1 MTRPP
6 PVVAEVTVQ
15 DLLQENLIFSLYLG
29 KSFPLGSGREPGGA
43 GPPVS
48 PLGPPG
54 RPSDLGP
61 APPSPASLETGQV
74 TPRLG
79 DRQVQQSVVSRHPP
93 SRWLCLRLRGAT
105 SLQGPAQEGLTVLP
119 RQIQVLCLI
128 WDYPSIHKYTYKT
141 LSNNDMKEYRS
152 MVKL

>member
-54 RPSDLGP
+54 RPSHLGP

-105 SLQGPAQEGLTVLP
+105 SLGRSYCIATSDTSLVSHIGLSKYT
-119 RQIQVLCLI
+119 
-128 WDYPSIHKYTYKT
+128 YKYFKYYTYKT

-152 MVKL
+152 MVEL